1 MIWMSVIGSR
11 DSIGL
16 VIHHL
21 DVVTDL
27 RKDVRP
33 HLHIN
38 GIGIQLSFI
47 SWQAVLSSNL
57 LIQGFFTMPEI
68 NRTLRIEADGHV
80 FIANQLAHV
89 PVSLLK
95 VQGLNLA
102 GNISIWI
109 YQKLW
114 ETRIT
119 TVSIDSLNQ
128 FQSLQVIFQAGWAR
142 WI

>member
-1 MIWMSVIGSR
+1 
-11 DSIGL
+11 
-16 VIHHL
+16 
-21 DVVTDL
+21 
-27 RKDVRP
+27 
-33 HLHIN
+33 
-38 GIGIQLSFI
+38 
-47 SWQAVLSSNL
+47 
-57 LIQGFFTMPEI
+57 MPEI
-68 NRTLRIEADGHV
+68 NRTLRIEADGYV

-89 PVSLLK
+89 PVSLFK

-102 GNISIWI
+102 GNIGIWI
-109 YQKLW
+109 HQKLW